1 MFCMKNLIIYLT
13 FIPWYLYFQ
22 SACKNALKDLNK
34 NKITKTWIKKNFM
47 NIFHFD
53 NLILFAIFTFFS
65 KNYQNA
71 NQIWLVEI
79 LLFTVINLF
88 LYLNRFYD
96 KNNSKDKLE
105 IKDISIALIILL
117 LTLIPIVFYVS
128 TRNYLVTYYVLFGY
142 SFFNYVIVFI
152 SKLIYELLIKII
164 RRK

>member
-1 MFCMKNLIIYLT
+1 MRTLIIYLT

-22 SACKNALKDLNK
+22 SASKNALKDLNK
-34 NKITKTWIKKNFM
+34 NKLSLKWIKNNIM

-53 NLILFAIFTFFS
+53 NLILFAIFVYFS
-65 KNYQNA
+65 KNYPNA

-79 LLFTVINLF
+79 LLFTVINLY

-105 IKDISIALIILL
+105 IKDISIVLIILL

-128 TRNYLVTYYVLFGY
+128 TKNYLLTYYILFAY
-142 SFFNYVIVFI
+142 SFFNYVIVFA
-152 SKLIYELLIKII
+152 SKGIYELLIKII
-164 RRK
+164 KRR